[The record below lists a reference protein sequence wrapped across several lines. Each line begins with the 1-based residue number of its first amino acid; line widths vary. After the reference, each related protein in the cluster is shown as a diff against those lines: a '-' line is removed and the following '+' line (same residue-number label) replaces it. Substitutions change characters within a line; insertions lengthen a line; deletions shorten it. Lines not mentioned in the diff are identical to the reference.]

1 MRERAVHINLRV
13 TEREKIIIVR
23 NARKCGLSVSEF
35 LRKLALGYTPKAM
48 PSFEYQQLNHT
59 LMTLYA
65 VFKENSSQ
73 ENADVI
79 VRLVRGLEDEFL
91 NVERRVM

>member
-1 MRERAVHINLRV
+1 VRERAVHINLRV

-35 LRKLALGYTPKAM
+35 LRKLALGYVPKAM
-48 PSFEYQQLNHT
+48 PPFEYQQLNQT
-59 LMTLYA
+59 LMMLYTA
-65 VFKENSSQ
+65 FKENSTP

-79 VRLVRGLEDEFL
+79 VRLVRNLEDEFL

>member
-1 MRERAVHINLRV
+1 MRERAIHLNLRV
-13 TEREKIIIVR
+13 TEKEKIIIVR

-35 LRKLALGYTPKAM
+35 LRKLALGYIPKAM
-48 PSFEYQQLNHT
+48 PTFEYQQLNQT

-65 VFKENSSQ
+65 AFKENGSQ
-73 ENADVI
+73 ENVDVI

-91 NVERRVM
+91 NVERRVI